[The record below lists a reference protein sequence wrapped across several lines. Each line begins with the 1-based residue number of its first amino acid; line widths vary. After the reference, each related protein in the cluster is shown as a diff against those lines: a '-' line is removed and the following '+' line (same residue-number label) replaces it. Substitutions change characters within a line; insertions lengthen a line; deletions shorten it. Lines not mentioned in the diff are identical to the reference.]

1 MLEDEFEK
9 KIKILK
15 KKKIKDQS
23 EIYDGISMLIANKKF
38 LYFSIC

>member
-1 MLEDEFEK
+1 MN
-9 KIKILK
+9 LK
-15 KKKIKDQS
+15 KKLRFKKNKKKFKYQS